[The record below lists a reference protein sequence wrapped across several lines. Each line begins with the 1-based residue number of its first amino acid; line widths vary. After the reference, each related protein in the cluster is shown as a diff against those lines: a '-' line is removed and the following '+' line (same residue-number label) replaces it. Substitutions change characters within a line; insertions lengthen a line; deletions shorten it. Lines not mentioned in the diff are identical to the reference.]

1 MGWTLTSRETK
12 NCGCVEETHVHDDFP
27 TSDTSLILCK
37 ECKTKQVEEE
47 KRRAE
52 EEAQIYNKFIQAINN
67 IETKLVP
74 RKEVY
79 PIMSTYRFRFKR
91 STFSVFNYQ
100 LLTHIFKYQK
110 IRNRYYINIHAV
122 QLFYEHELDKYYY
135 LNIR

>member
-12 NCGCVEETHVHDDFP
+12 KCGCVEETHVHDDFP

-37 ECKTKQVEEE
+37 ECKTKEVEEE
-47 KRRAE
+47 KKGKKKKTTYT
-52 EEAQIYNKFIQAINN
+52 ISFNQAINN

-100 LLTHIFKYQK
+100 LLNHIFKYLK
-110 IRNRYYINIHAV
+110 IRNRYYININAV
-122 QLFYEHELDKYYY
+122 QLFCEHELDTYYY